1 MGLNASG
8 DEFCARSDE
17 AVEGLDGVVK
27 LIDDI
32 LVYAETLEQLFER
45 AENVLKA

>member
-8 DEFCARSDE
+8 DKFCAGSDE
-17 AVEGLDGVVK
+17 AVAGLDGVVK

-32 LVYAETLEQLFER
+32 LVYADTLDK
-45 AENVLKA
+45 NV